1 MAVALLAQT
10 VEEAWAV
17 IKGWVKECSEGKPSR
32 ELEAIG
38 LASKWKLDQGEVEKL
53 FKDADDLAKA
63 RAGNVLREP
72 RRLRAVLDQIEAE
85 QRQSTVY
92 DAIPDNIS
100 LADLAEQVVR
110 GKVKL
115 SPPHCGC

>member
-32 ELEAIG
+32 ELEAVG
-38 LASKWKLDQGEVEKL
+38 LASKWKLDQDEVEKL

-63 RAGNVLREP
+63 RAAIVQREP
-72 RRLRAVLDQIEAE
+72 RRSVGESCEAFQARIRKWKEGLAAAKTTIE
-85 QRQSTVY
+85 
-92 DAIPDNIS
+92 
-100 LADLAEQVVR
+100 LKVV
-110 GKVKL
+110 K
-115 SPPHCGC
+115 